1 MKNRRLKG
9 VRFGTRPPPN
19 VELSFTG
26 SVKLMGI
33 YVEILIRGDMA
44 ELWKKTQDP
53 KEHQRWDL
61 RFSEID
67 YLPREPGQAQKF
79 LYATRIGAGLRIDGA
94 GESTGERDEA
104 SGQRTSALKFWSEDS
119 KSLIKF
125 GSGYWKYIPVSDGIR
140 FITWYDYQT
149 RFSAF
154 GRLIDK
160 LLFRPLIGWAT
171 AWSFDRL
178 RLWIEND
185 IPPETSRDRTLAHLL
200 SRLTI
205 AFVWLYHGLIPKL
218 IYRSPDELKMLGD
231 AGIASSHVLTLV
243 SLLGIAEVCF
253 AALLI
258 SFWRSRWP
266 LWLTLV
272 AMVVALVG
280 VATTSPEFLAA
291 AFNPVTLNLTV
302 AALALIDLLVCEDLP
317 TALNCRRKAPEN

>member
-1 MKNRRLKG
+1 M
-9 VRFGTRPPPN
+9 
-19 VELSFTG
+19 S
-26 SVKLMGI
+26 I

-44 ELWKKTQDP
+44 ELWERTQEP

-67 YLPREPGQAQKF
+67 YLPRQPGQAQKF

-104 SGQRTSALKFWSEDS
+104 SGRRTSALKFWSKDR
-119 KSLIKF
+119 KSLIEF
-125 GSGYWKYIPVSDGIR
+125 GSGYWKYIPTSDGIR

-149 RFSAF
+149 RFGAI

-160 LLFRPLIGWAT
+160 LFFRSLIAWAT

-178 RLWIEND
+178 RLWVEND
-185 IPPETSRDRTLAHLL
+185 IPPEASRDRALVHSL

-205 AFVWLYHGLIPKL
+205 AFVWLYHGLVPKL
-218 IYRSPDELKMLGD
+218 IYRSPDELKMLRD

-243 SLLGIAEVCF
+243 SLVGSAEVCF
-253 AALLI
+253 AATLI
-258 SFWRSRWP
+258 IFWKSHWP

-272 AMVVALVG
+272 AMAAALLG
-280 VATTSPEFLAA
+280 VAATSPEFLAA

-302 AALALIDLLVCEDLP
+302 AALALIDLLVCENLP
-317 TALNCRRKAPEN
+317 TALNCRRKAPENKI